1 MGLLPIVLP
10 RYDILEGL
18 RAGDLNR
25 WNAQRRFLIS
35 IGQGRLFIVFDFS
48 VIFVIRR
55 FFGWDI
61 LRFGRRLRV
70 RIIRVFVG
78 VDDLA
83 FELENLR
90 SLALSLASILLQ
102 SGQFFLPP
110 LFQLLHRLL
119 MIVELCICVIVIL
132 FERFSPDRRR
142 WSFHISRIHYLVI
155 VV

>member
-18 RAGDLNR
+18 RAGNLNR
-25 WNAQRRFLIS
+25 WNAQRRFLTF
-35 IGQGRLFIVFDFS
+35 IGQGQLFIVFDLCI
-48 VIFVIRR
+48 IFVIRR

-90 SLALSLASILLQ
+90 SLALSLASILFQ
-102 SGQFFLPP
+102 SG
-110 LFQLLHRLL
+110 
-119 MIVELCICVIVIL
+119 
-132 FERFSPDRRR
+132 
-142 WSFHISRIHYLVI
+142 
-155 VV
+155 